1 MLKRV
6 LSCVL
11 TLALLV
17 GGLALVPPALAED
30 VSAKTTL
37 SGSSKAKI
45 SNIKLACQALNG
57 TWVAPGSRF
66 SFNDTVGAR
75 TKQRGYVSAINGRG
89 ATVVGGGVSQVATTL
104 YLVLKKLGDDVSVSK
119 FMAYGSRFTDNYVS
133 SGKDAVVT
141 DYKAG
146 HDFSFRNNGDGFT
159 IAMWADS
166 KNVYCTLTLDD
177 EDDDDEDD
185 DDEDDDE
192 DEDRDYA
199 DSDGEGDN
207 WFVGWG
213 SGGGIRPVTVA
224 LSSASLNC
232 TGGSACANNIALAA
246 GSVYDTTLESGDVF
260 SFNAVVGPRR
270 EAYGYVTA
278 VNGRGVKVVGG
289 GTAQVASVIWLAVW
303 DMDDI
308 VIIEKSTYGSRYNQ
322 KYVSDSADAI
332 VVDYAADTDFSF
344 RYTGEGSITLY
355 TYVEDGVL
363 FCDVY
368 RN

>member
-11 TLALLV
+11 TLALLL
-17 GGLALVPPALAED
+17 GGLALVPPAVAED

-57 TWVAPGSRF
+57 TWVASGSRF
-66 SFNDTVGAR
+66 SFNDAVGAR

-89 ATVVGGGVSQVATTL
+89 VKVVGGGVSQVATTL
-104 YLVLKKLGDDVSVSK
+104 YLALKKLGSDVSISK
-119 FMAYGSRFTDNYVS
+119 FMTYGKKFTDNYVS
-133 SGKDAVVT
+133 NGKDAVVT

-146 HDFSFRNNGDGFT
+146 HDFSFRNNGAGFT

-166 KNVYCTLTLDD
+166 KNVYCTLTF
-177 EDDDDEDD
+177 DDDDYDDYDDYDD
-185 DDEDDDE
+185 DG
-192 DEDRDYA
+192 YA
-199 DSDGEGDN
+199 GGDGEGDN
-207 WFVGWG
+207 WFVSWG
-213 SGGGIRPVTVA
+213 TSGSFRPVTMA
-224 LSSASLNC
+224 LSSSSLKC

-246 GSVYDTTLESGDVF
+246 DSIYDTTLESGDLF
-260 SFNAVVGPRR
+260 SFNGVVGPRKS
-270 EAYGYVTA
+270 AYGYVTA
-278 VNGRGVKVVGG
+278 TNGRGVKVMGG
-289 GTAQVASVIWLAVW
+289 GTAQVASVIWLAVR

-308 VIIEKSTYGSRYNQ
+308 AIVEKSTYGNRYNQ
-322 KYVSDSADAI
+322 KYVSNSADAI

-363 FCDVY
+363 FCDIY